1 MNTKVP
7 TAKKS
12 VGFYNVMATYTS
24 LHSGIDGTGT
34 YKQSTPAQV
43 DTDYTAPMNCST
55 SGASYNQTTNPK
67 NDSGTK
73 SSPREVSFGPRFSN
87 REEDKE
93 RRKRFLTAKFGKHQM
108 MLVRKRL
115 AVEEWI
121 YDGLRKLYNC
131 ESDDDDHDVE
141 LDLDEVLN
149 YDTDSEKR
157 EYITAQLVDVPK
169 LSEEVDTFVEELLR
183 RAKTL

>member
-24 LHSGIDGTGT
+24 NIPSGIDGTGT
-34 YKQSTPAQV
+34 YKQTTPTQPE
-43 DTDYTAPMNCST
+43 TDYTTTMNCPT
-55 SGASYNQTTNPK
+55 SGDSYNQPSSAK

-93 RRKRFLTAKFGKHQM
+93 KRKRFLTAKFGKHQM

-131 ESDDDDHDVE
+131 EVSLICLLMLCMGSQDNWFTLESVGHIV
-141 LDLDEVLN
+141 LDLPQ
-149 YDTDSEKR
+149 
-157 EYITAQLVDVPK
+157 TARTRMK
-169 LSEEVDTFVEELLR
+169 LR
-183 RAKTL
+183 KPG